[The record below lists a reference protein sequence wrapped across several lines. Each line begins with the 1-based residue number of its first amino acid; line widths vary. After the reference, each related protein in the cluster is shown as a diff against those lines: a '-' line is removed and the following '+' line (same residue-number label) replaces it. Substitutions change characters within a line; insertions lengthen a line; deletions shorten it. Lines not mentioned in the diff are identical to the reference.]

1 LSIDHTEIKMT
12 HVVANRLAEF
22 TVKTQIG
29 DLSPQALLSAKQL
42 ALKTVAGML
51 AGSSMDAGARVAE
64 FVRKNPD
71 GEQVGV
77 VGHGFKAS
85 MWKAV
90 FANAFFAH
98 QSELEDDR
106 LNTGTS
112 WDITTF
118 PMLLPLA
125 QERDMSGA
133 EMVVASAVGLEV
145 MARTCQFF
153 PQGYLGLSIVPPSI
167 GPSALAA
174 RAMQLDVAQ
183 TAAAF
188 GLAMSGIPLSYANF
202 GTDAHFFET
211 SMQTLHGLTAA
222 QGASLGL
229 SSNPDIVRFL
239 TGLLGK
245 ERVDGALITNGLGQ
259 EWQFTEIWVKKY
271 PCCLYTH
278 RYIDGFLDLVREHNF
293 SYSDLQGIRLH
304 VAAGAMEVCNR
315 PSPQTVG
322 DLQFSFQH
330 IMSAVA
336 MDGDV
341 NYRHIHKDIIGD
353 PDYVQARTQVE
364 VVVRSDWSARL
375 PVETPALLEIML
387 KDGRVLTNARQYP
400 TGTIQE
406 PLSLDFVKGLFKKF
420 VGENL
425 AEADKQFV
433 ANAIGELETLDRKDV
448 RHVLGILN
456 RGRT

>member
-1 LSIDHTEIKMT
+1 MT
-12 HVVANRLAEF
+12 LEKIVKNETAARLAEF
-22 TVKTQIG
+22 TTATQLE
-29 DLSPQALLSAKQL
+29 DLSPQALISAKQL
-42 ALKTVAGML
+42 ALKTFAGML
-51 AGSSMDAGARVAE
+51 AGSSMDAGQRIAE
-64 FVRKNPD
+64 FVRSKPD

-77 VGHGFKAS
+77 VGHAFKAS
-85 MWKAV
+85 LWKAT

-125 QERDMSGA
+125 QLHGMTGK

-167 GPSALAA
+167 GPAATAA
-174 RAMQLDVAQ
+174 RAMGLDAAQ
-183 TAAAF
+183 TASAF
-188 GLAMSGIPLSYANF
+188 GLAMSGVPLSYTNF

-211 SMQTLHGLTAA
+211 SMQTMHGLIAA

-245 ERVDGALITNGLGQ
+245 ERVDGALITQGLGD
-259 EWQFTEIWVKKY
+259 EWQFTEIWVKKF

-278 RYIDGFLDLVREHNF
+278 RYIDGLLELKQQAQITSQDVQ
-293 SYSDLQGIRLH
+293 SIRLH

-315 PSPQTVG
+315 PSPETIG

-330 IMSAVA
+330 VMGSALL
-336 MDGDV
+336 DDDV
-341 NYRHIHKDIIGD
+341 NYHHIHIDRVSD
-353 PDYVQARTQVE
+353 PAYVQERKKVE
-364 VVVRSDWSARL
+364 VVVRSDWTSRL
-375 PVETPALLEIML
+375 PVESPALLEVTL
-387 KDGRVLTNARQYP
+387 NNGQVLTNARQYP
-400 TGTIQE
+400 TGTLQE
-406 PLSLDFVKGLFKKF
+406 PLTLDFVKGLFDKF

-425 AEADKQFV
+425 AESDRHFA
-433 ANAIGELETLDRKDV
+433 ANAIGELERLDAKDAA
-448 RHVLGILN
+448 HLIGIMN
-456 RGRT
+456 RGRH

>member
-1 LSIDHTEIKMT
+1 MT
-12 HVVANRLAEF
+12 HAVATRLAEF
-22 TVKTQIG
+22 TVQTQIG

-42 ALKTVAGML
+42 ALKTIAGML
-51 AGSSMDAGARVAE
+51 AGSSMDAGARVAG

-125 QERDMSGA
+125 QEREMSGA

-278 RYIDGFLDLVREHNF
+278 RYIDGFLDLVREHSF
-293 SYSDLQGIRLH
+293 SFSELQSIRLH

-406 PLSLDFVKGLFKKF
+406 PLSLEFVKGLFEKF

-425 AEADKQFV
+425 AEADKHFV

-448 RHVLGILN
+448 RHVLDILN